1 MNNPPPP
8 VPKQG
13 LSTLAKV
20 GLGCGTL
27 LILAFIGGGL
37 LAAKGGAKFN
47 EFAGEAQKR
56 PVTTAAKLALTV
68 MPDFE
73 LVKADEQTKE
83 ITVKNTKTGQT
94 TTMTLD
100 ELMQGKMKVTD
111 DKGNV
116 TTFDPSSSGGQMKVQ
131 SSEGSVVIGGDS
143 TTPLPAWIP
152 AYPGATA
159 TPGGIRSEKGDK
171 VSGMSVVESTD
182 PLTKVKEFY
191 DSKLK
196 EAGFKVDSTLA
207 GADAAVLSGTKD
219 ATHETLQ
226 VTISRADNKTTIMFT
241 YEGPK

>member
-1 MNNPPPP
+1 MNNPPP

-13 LSTLAKV
+13 LSTMVKV
-20 GLGCGTL
+20 GMGCGGLVL
-27 LILAFIGGGL
+27 LVLIGGGI
-37 LAAKGGAKFN
+37 LAARV
-47 EFAGEAQKR
+47 AQK
-56 PVTTAAKLALTV
+56 PVTSAAKLMVSML
-68 MPDFE
+68 PDMQ
-73 LVKADEQTKE
+73 LVKADETTKE
-83 ITVKNTKTGQT
+83 ITVKNTKTGQI

-100 ELMQGKMKVTD
+100 DLKQGKIKMTD

-116 TTFDPSSSGGQMKVQ
+116 TTIDPSNSAGQMKVQ
-131 SSEGSVVIGGDS
+131 TNEGNITLGGDAS
-143 TTPLPAWIP
+143 ASPLPSWVP

-171 VSGMSVVESTD
+171 ISGMSIAESTD

-191 DSKLK
+191 EGKLK
-196 EAGFKVDSTLA
+196 EAGFKVESTLA
-207 GADAAVLSGTKD
+207 GAEAAVLSGTKD